1 MFTVLFPDRIMQPPF
16 ENLNPFLVVCCHN
29 TLLKEVQFWPLCSE
43 TYIKLIGNIVGV
55 FHVRPKG
62 APRERFF
69 NNIFPAAPDL
79 REFPCNDCETGEF
92 IQTGLAGPNG
102 IVQYICNECGRKVTF
117 P

>member
-16 ENLNPFLVVCCHN
+16 ESLNSFLVVCCHYVF
-29 TLLKEVQFWPLCSE
+29 LKEVQFWPLCSE
-43 TYIKLIGNIVGV
+43 THVRIIGNVVGV

-69 NNIFPAAPDL
+69 NNLAAAPDL
-79 REFPCNDCETGEF
+79 REFPCNDCENGEF
-92 IQTGLAGPNG
+92 IQTGGGGPDG
-102 IVQYICNECGRKVTF
+102 IVRYTCNECGRKVAF

>member
-1 MFTVLFPDRIMQPPF
+1 MFTVIFPDSIMQLPF
-16 ENLNPFLVVCCHN
+16 ENLNSFLVACCN
-29 TLLKEVQFWPLCSE
+29 YTFSKEVHFWPLRSE
-43 TYIKLIGNIVGV
+43 THMKFIGNVVGV

-69 NNIFPAAPDL
+69 NNLPAAPDL

-102 IVQYICNECGRKVTF
+102 IVQYICNECGHKVTF